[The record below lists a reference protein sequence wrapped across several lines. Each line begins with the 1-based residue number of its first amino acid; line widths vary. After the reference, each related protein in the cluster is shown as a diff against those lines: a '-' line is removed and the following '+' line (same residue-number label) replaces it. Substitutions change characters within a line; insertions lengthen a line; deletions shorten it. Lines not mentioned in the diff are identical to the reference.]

1 MCLTNNA
8 SRRNVSPLELI
19 QPRPGGSRNAKG
31 QTVKTT
37 EQTPAVQNLIS
48 AAAQAGEQFT
58 DDELEQFAA
67 LMRRDLLPLCFAV
80 PGEGNI
86 IDSVDPKTRRGHYS
100 GEQLAEV
107 RVRYPGAVLM
117 PLHEWIAAKSAQQDT
132 PGVWSPIEEDRFQEM
147 LNVLPPAAWHGGAFL
162 VGEATDHHAA
172 SGRPRFT
179 CYRERGEEFAEYS
192 RPMTHKEFVAEFG
205 ACPCYYNN

>member
-1 MCLTNNA
+1 M
-8 SRRNVSPLELI
+8 
-19 QPRPGGSRNAKG
+19 
-31 QTVKTT
+31 KTT

-67 LMRRDLLPLCFAV
+67 QMRRDLLPLCFAV
-80 PGEGNI
+80 PGAGNI

-117 PLHEWIAAKSAQQDT
+117 PLAEWVEAKAQAQDA
-132 PGVWSPIEEDRFQEM
+132 PGRWVPVTEDRFHEM

-162 VGEATDHHAA
+162 VGEASDHHAA

-179 CYRERGEEFAEYS
+179 CCREKGGEFAEYS
-192 RPMTHKEFVAEFG
+192 RPMTHKEFVAQFG
-205 ACPCYYNN
+205 ACPCYYNT